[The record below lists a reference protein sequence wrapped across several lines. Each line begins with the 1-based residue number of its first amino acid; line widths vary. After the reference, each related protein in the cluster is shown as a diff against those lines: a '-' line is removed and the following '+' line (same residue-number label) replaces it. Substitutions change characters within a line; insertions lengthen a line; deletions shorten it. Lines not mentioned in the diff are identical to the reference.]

1 LKLYIL
7 VGGDNMKVLIEND
20 INTNK
25 LSVQCEGFN
34 VQMFAIALNNIAKS
48 IAEQN
53 NIEETAIKVEI
64 LKALYETF
72 AYKGEN
78 EDAVS

>member
-1 LKLYIL
+1 
-7 VGGDNMKVLIEND
+7 MKVLIEND

-25 LSVQCEGFN
+25 LSVKCEGFN

-53 NIEETAIKVEI
+53 NIEETAIKTEI
-64 LKALYETF
+64 IHALIAVFKGGDVNET
-72 AYKGEN
+72 E
-78 EDAVS
+78 

>member
-1 LKLYIL
+1 
-7 VGGDNMKVLIEND
+7 MKVLIEND

-34 VQMFAIALNNIAKS
+34 VQMFAIALNSIAKS

-53 NIEETAIKVEI
+53 SIEETAIKAEI
-64 LKALYETF
+64 LKAIYETF
-72 AYKGEN
+72 ISKEES

>member
-1 LKLYIL
+1 
-7 VGGDNMKVLIEND
+7 MKVLIEND